1 MTRWG
6 WNIGIRGTI
15 KQPWN
20 QKRGQTTTASNL
32 PSSVS
37 GVFVGVFST
46 EFMCF
51 HSFSLTFSLSD
62 HPSPLLRQMSGRRVP
77 ERAIRIRIINIISFH
92 CDPRCGPLHTQGREA
107 TNIMATESSQLSIY
121 TLPPLSSPHT
131 ATHTPS
137 AVAKL
142 QFERRQGRS
151 SSGSGCGQAGGVVLG
166 PRDAIQWSVLL
177 TNVQVKLNWKSS
189 MAG

>member
-1 MTRWG
+1 M
-6 WNIGIRGTI
+6 
-15 KQPWN
+15 
-20 QKRGQTTTASNL
+20 KRRQTTTASNL

-107 TNIMATESSQLSIY
+107 TNITATESSQLSIY
-121 TLPPLSSPHT
+121 TLPPLSSLHT

-142 QFERRQGRS
+142 QFETTGEKQQWQRLR
-151 SSGSGCGQAGGVVLG
+151 AGGGVPG